1 MTSPNLVTTLADVNQ
16 FFNITSHLDWYH
28 YSDWSYLDKGRRGVY
43 IITNTD
49 ATSPDVKYIYVGK
62 GFFRA
67 RQSSHWGKL
76 TGNLSPGQIDPKGW
90 QWLREHHELDLV
102 NWRLYVVDLGRETE
116 LSAVEGAL
124 IHLLQPL
131 ANDETFADRKKLVDV
146 ADL

>member
-1 MTSPNLVTTLADVNQ
+1 MNLPETVLRVSE
-16 FFNITSHLDWYH
+16 FFNIQAQLVWYP
-28 YSDWSYLDKGRRGVY
+28 YADWSSLDKARRGVY

-49 ATSPDVKYIYVGK
+49 ATLPDVKYIYVGK

-90 QWLREHHELDLV
+90 QWLREHHELDLS
-102 NWRLYVVDLGRETE
+102 NWRLYLVDLPRETE
-116 LSAVEGAL
+116 LSAMEGGL

-131 ANDETFADRKKLVDV
+131 ANDETFVDRQKTG
-146 ADL
+146 

>member
-1 MTSPNLVTTLADVNQ
+1 MNLPETVLRVSE
-16 FFNITSHLDWYH
+16 FFNIQSQLVWYP
-28 YSDWSYLDKGRRGVY
+28 YADWSSLDKTRRGVY

-49 ATSPDVKYIYVGK
+49 ATVPDVKYIYVGK

-90 QWLREHHELDLV
+90 QWLREHHELDLS
-102 NWRLYVVDLGRETE
+102 NWRLYLVDLPRETE
-116 LSAVEGAL
+116 LSAMEGGL

-131 ANDETFADRKKLVDV
+131 ANDETFVDRQKTG
-146 ADL
+146 

>member
-1 MTSPNLVTTLADVNQ
+1 MNLPETVLRVSE
-16 FFNITSHLDWYH
+16 FFNIQAQLVWYP
-28 YSDWSYLDKGRRGVY
+28 YADWSSLDKTRRGVY

-49 ATSPDVKYIYVGK
+49 ATLPDVKYIYVGK

-90 QWLREHHELDLV
+90 QWLREHHELDLS
-102 NWRLYVVDLGRETE
+102 NWRLYLVDLPRETE
-116 LSAVEGAL
+116 LSAMEGGL

-131 ANDETFADRKKLVDV
+131 ANDETFVDRQKTG
-146 ADL
+146 